1 MTDSDIVLS
10 ELYIDVNKKS
20 YDDLGFMR
28 FGYLSL
34 AASLLSTKILENGKK
49 VCLTCLLAGL
59 EFKNAKV
66 HS

>member
-1 MTDSDIVLS
+1 MTDNDIVLS
-10 ELYIDVNKKS
+10 ELYVDVNKKS

-49 VCLTCLLAGL
+49 VC
-59 EFKNAKV
+59 V
-66 HS
+66 

>member
-1 MTDSDIVLS
+1 MTDDIVLS

-34 AASLLSTKILENGKK
+34 AARLLSTKILENGKK
-49 VCLTCLLAGL
+49 VC
-59 EFKNAKV
+59 V
-66 HS
+66 

>member
-1 MTDSDIVLS
+1 MTDDIVLS
-10 ELYIDVNKKS
+10 ELYVDVNKKS

-49 VCLTCLLAGL
+49 VCLTYRVTHVVGENIQLTWI
-59 EFKNAKV
+59 
-66 HS
+66 

>member
-1 MTDSDIVLS
+1 MTDNDIVLS

-49 VCLTCLLAGL
+49 VCLICLPAGL
-59 EFKNAKV
+59 EFKNAQV

>member
-1 MTDSDIVLS
+1 MTDNDIVLS

-49 VCLTCLLAGL
+49 VCLTCMLAGL
-59 EFKNAKV
+59 VCKDAQV
-66 HS
+66 HR

>member
-1 MTDSDIVLS
+1 MTDNDIVSS
-10 ELYIDVNKKS
+10 ELYVDVNKKS

-49 VCLTCLLAGL
+49 VCLTCLPAGL
-59 EFKNAKV
+59 EFKNAQV